1 MARLHPLRDYIRHN
15 VADLRS
21 SPCLLISSAPPPPPV
36 AGGTSTDRRARQR
49 AQWERLKLH
58 NQQNEP
64 RVRAFVERNEQH
76 LALEFNLRAVP
87 CHVSSAFPT
96 STSVN
101 EAVSLAKRAGLKEAG
116 GGPGHGVIIGIGSG
130 AAMDLAKAVADT
142 LFGNISPCENGSNE
156 TDSAGSASLVL
167 APCTIGGV
175 WAASSN
181 SSVSLLDTKEEMLL
195 PYLPPPWRNNLTPAR
210 RNGTVVTM
218 DPSMYLA
225 MPPLY
230 TTFQP
235 VKRSEYTCAPTMAHV
250 AAAALAIMLD
260 MARSLDVVAKAG
272 RENNTVDLH
281 NHVAK
286 EIKEVTSLFTSVL
299 ELATSVAKNAGGDE
313 NADNAKLAQQYLL
326 DAIPRLSSV
335 VERSSLLA
343 NIPLTTAGTLPQ
355 KLANSLLPTYF
366 PQCHLITFLASTL
379 PGLCDLLSES
389 LPAGGNGSMV
399 GVVATT
405 ITERGDAIDAVR
417 TSSLSSWASRV
428 TMEAG
433 LPSMAS
439 LAYGTPDVNTLVGK
453 LDSYEAL
460 MASLSGGVAYGR
472 GRDDQW
478 LMEDVL
484 RRSLLR

>member
-1 MARLHPLRDYIRHN
+1 MTKNSMARLHPLRDYIRQN

-21 SPCLLISSAPPPPPV
+21 SPCLLISSAPPPP
-36 AGGTSTDRRARQR
+36 GGTS
-49 AQWERLKLH
+49 AQ
-58 NQQNEP
+58 QDDP

-76 LALEFNLRAVP
+76 LALEFNLRAVT
-87 CHVSSAFPT
+87 CRVSSAFPT
-96 STSVN
+96 STSLD
-101 EAVSLAKRAGLKEAG
+101 EAVSLAKRAGLKGAGGEGRG
-116 GGPGHGVIIGIGSG
+116 GGPPGQGVIVGMGSG
-130 AAMDLAKAVADT
+130 AAMDLAKAVADAM
-142 LFGNISPCENGSNE
+142 FGNISTREGGDGNDDDDG
-156 TDSAGSASLVL
+156 TDPAAGSASLVL

-181 SSVSLLDTKEEMLL
+181 SSISLLDTKEEMLL
-195 PYLPPPWRNNLTPAR
+195 PYLPPPWRNNLAPAR

-218 DPSMYLA
+218 DPYMYLA

-230 TTFQP
+230 TPFLP
-235 VKRSEYTCAPTMAHV
+235 VKRSEYTRAPTMAHV

-260 MARSLDVVAKAG
+260 LARTLDAVANAG
-272 RENNTVDLH
+272 RENNAVDIH

-286 EIKEVTSLFTSVL
+286 EIKDVTSLFTSVL
-299 ELATSVAKNAGGDE
+299 ELATCVAKNVGGDDG
-313 NADNAKLAQQYLL
+313 ADYAKLAQRHLL

-335 VERSSLLA
+335 VERSSFLA
-343 NIPLTTAGTLPQ
+343 NVPLTTAGTLPQ

-389 LPAGGNGSMV
+389 LPVDGNGSMV
-399 GVVATT
+399 GVVATS
-405 ITERGDAIDAVR
+405 ITEHGDAIDAVR
-417 TSSLSSWASRV
+417 MSSLSSWASRV

-460 MASLSGGVAYGR
+460 MASFSGGVTHGR
-472 GRDDQW
+472 VRDDQW